1 MREDDTPA
9 AADATPG
16 TAQST
21 AAPAQPAAEPRP
33 AAVNPTNVTK
43 ATETP
48 GPPPPDLRRYEADRS
63 PRPNGG
69 GFVVSGHR
77 PLSRCPALGPR
88 PSTRTEQSGRNSPD
102 GAARTAGRA
111 APGQAG
117 RDVREPAA
125 AADPAPG
132 TSRPAG
138 LGTAAGL
145 VRPADARLLHPA
157 AARPGR
163 RPPAAELGALRRGT
177 DPADRAAAGPDRRQ
191 HARHRPPSRR
201 LAGLPDLLLADRLR
215 RHLLRPGRPS
225 GRVPRAGDPPG
236 RAVLHG
242 RHDGD
247 HRLRRHHR
255 GGSGA
260 AAGGAPADRLQLRLP
275 GGGGRRP
282 EPDRPL
288 RDGGPRPPLRGR
300 PRPPPGHRL
309 AHGHGGRPGPGLGQG
324 RRSRGLLRGR
334 KHHEDGGGHGSG
346 GHKGG

>member
-1 MREDDTPA
+1 MS
-9 AADATPG
+9 G
-16 TAQST
+16 TGRCAG
-21 AAPAQPAAEPRP
+21 ARH
-33 AAVNPTNVTK
+33 AV
-43 ATETP
+43 
-48 GPPPPDLRRYEADRS
+48 L
-63 PRPNGG
+63 
-69 GFVVSGHR
+69 
-77 PLSRCPALGPR
+77 C
-88 PSTRTEQSGRNSPD
+88 PD
-102 GAARTAGRA
+102 GAARAAART

-125 AADPAPG
+125 ADAPAPAPAP
-132 TSRPAG
+132 SRPAG

-163 RPPAAELGALRRGT
+163 RPPAAELGALRRGA
-177 DPADRAAAGPDRRQ
+177 DPADRTAAGPDRRQ

-201 LAGLPDLLLADRLR
+201 LAGLPDLLLTDRL

-225 GRVPRAGDPPG
+225 GRVPRAGDPAG

-260 AAGGAPADRLQLRLP
+260 AAGGAPADRLQLRVP
-275 GGGGRRP
+275 GGGRRCP

-288 RDGGPRPPLRGR
+288 RDGGPRPPRRG
-300 PRPPPGHRL
+300 RPPPGHRL
-309 AHGHGGRPGPGLGQG
+309 GHGHGGGGRRGGGSHPGPGQG

-334 KHHEDGGGHGSG
+334 KHYEDGGGHGSG
-346 GHKGG
+346 GHEGGGHGRGRHEDGGHGSSRHEDD